1 MSVNLE
7 KVAKLVGFVDRFI
20 QLTDAENQLDE
31 ATIDK
36 MIQQA
41 LELSQAR
48 FSDEEIE
55 AARRDIT
62 WKYHPGSEHPC

>member
-36 MIQQA
+36 MIQR
-41 LELSQAR
+41 LWS
-48 FSDEEIE
+48 
-55 AARRDIT
+55 
-62 WKYHPGSEHPC
+62 

>member
-48 FSDEEIE
+48 FSDI
-55 AARRDIT
+55 
-62 WKYHPGSEHPC
+62 YHPGSEHPC